1 MELPAKLSGSFTIS
15 CEVMKVS
22 SFNHAPRLVTAHVYH
37 IAPALFAVSEVWLL
51 SLALY
56 PYFLRPSPAV
66 GCLFDNNMHPTNCL
80 NVRYI

>member
-22 SFNHAPRLVTAHVYH
+22 SFNHAPRLVIAHVYH

-56 PYFLRPSPAV
+56 PSFY
-66 GCLFDNNMHPTNCL
+66 DT
-80 NVRYI
+80 